1 MSTDDQESS
10 DNILNADLDAGRN
23 IVIVPKKNDRMLS
36 GKERVDYESYRES
49 FLQWLLHLGKDP
61 ESAQG
66 YSPYTVY
73 ESGYRAAAF
82 DRWVWDAQDEYTIPP
97 THDDADDYLE
107 EVAYSDRS
115 QATKGKIEEMLRR
128 YYRWLEHKYG
138 HEEWEP
144 EFTFE
149 SSGGGAPRDFL
160 TVEERRKIRQ
170 AALDHGSIPS
180 YDYLSAEKR
189 GEWKSYV
196 ARVLDKED
204 PSPEDWEQVDGWK
217 ITSMVWTSLDAGL
230 RPIEVG
236 RATTKW
242 VDLNNGVLRIPREES
257 SKNHENWTVSLTGRT
272 TTALEKW
279 IDERENYE
287 RYEDTDQL
295 WLTTHSNP
303 YGSKSLSRL
312 LKRLCGEA
320 GIPTENREMSWYAIR
335 HSVGTYMAR
344 EEGLAA
350 AQSQLRHKS
359 SHTTMKYDQTP
370 VEDRR
375 DALDR
380 MG

>member
-1 MSTDDQESS
+1 MSKSEPEST
-10 DNILNADLDAGRN
+10 DNILHADIDDTRN
-23 IVIVPKKNDRMLS
+23 IVIVPGDNA
-36 GKERVDYESYRES
+36 ERLTDKQLVDYKSYRES
-49 FLQWLLHLGKDP
+49 FLQWLLHIGKDP

-82 DRWVWDAQDEYTIPP
+82 DRWVWDHHDQYNIPP
-97 THDDADDYLE
+97 TTEDKDGYLE

-128 YYRWLEHKYG
+128 YNRWLQHKYG
-138 HEEWEP
+138 ADEWEP
-144 EFTFE
+144 EFSFE

-170 AALDHGSIPS
+170 AALNHGSIPA
-180 YDYLSAEKR
+180 YRYLDPEER
-189 GEWKSYV
+189 HQWKSYV

-236 RATTKW
+236 RAKTTW

-257 SKNHENWTVSLTGRT
+257 SKNQDNWTVSLTGRT
-272 TTALEKW
+272 VNALEKW
-279 IDERENYE
+279 IDERVHYD
-287 RYEDTDQL
+287 RYEGTDRL
-295 WLTTHSNP
+295 WLTTYDNP

-312 LKRLCGEA
+312 LKRLCDTA
-320 GIPTENREMSWYAIR
+320 DIPTENRQMSWYAIR

-359 SHTTMKYDQTP
+359 THTTMKYDQTP

-375 DALDR
+375 DALDK

>member
-1 MSTDDQESS
+1 MSMDDTESS
-10 DNILNADLDAGRN
+10 DNFLDADLDAGRN
-23 IVIVPKKNDRMLS
+23 IVIVPEPNDEILS
-36 GKERVDYESYRES
+36 SKERVDYKSYRES

-61 ESAQG
+61 ESAEG

-73 ESGYRAAAF
+73 GTGYRAAAF
-82 DRWVWDAQDEYTIPP
+82 DRWVWEQEGGYKIPP
-97 THDDADDYLE
+97 DQQAADRYLE
-107 EVAYSDRS
+107 EIAYSDRS
-115 QATKGKIEEMLRR
+115 QATKGKLEEMLRR
-128 YYRWLEHKYG
+128 YYRWFQHKFG
-138 HEEWEP
+138 ADEWEP
-144 EFTFE
+144 EYKFE

-160 TVEERRKIRQ
+160 TVEERRKIRK
-170 AALDHGSIPS
+170 AALEYGSIPA
-180 YDYLSAEKR
+180 YDYLDPEER

-196 ARVLDKED
+196 ARVLDIQD
-204 PSPEDWEQVDGWK
+204 PSPEEWEQVDGWK

-236 RATTKW
+236 RATTGW
-242 VDLNNGVLRIPREES
+242 LDLNNGVLRIPHEES
-257 SKNHENWTVSLTGRT
+257 SKNQENWTVSLTGRT

-279 IDERENYE
+279 LEEREHYD
-287 RYEDTDQL
+287 RYLGTNEL
-295 WLTTHSNP
+295 WLTTHGNP

-320 GIPTENREMSWYAIR
+320 GIPVENREMTWYAIR

-359 SHTTMKYDQTP
+359 THTTMKYDQTP